1 MVSCLSL
8 YAGTPESETISKWS
22 PFMTHDHTHDHSTG
36 QEHSHPH
43 DHSSHHDHDHSH
55 DHGHS
60 HSHGHDHS
68 HDHDPVK
75 EMTLEQKLNTL
86 FSHWIGHNDSHK
98 DNFLSWAEKARDAGL
113 TEVASSLEQ
122 AGSLSQEVTKKLEAA
137 LANLSTP

>member
-1 MVSCLSL
+1 
-8 YAGTPESETISKWS
+8 
-22 PFMTHDHTHDHSTG
+22 MTHDHHDHSNG

-43 DHSSHHDHDHSH
+43 DHSNHHDHDHSH
-55 DHGHS
+55 DS
-60 HSHGHDHS
+60 VS
-68 HDHDPVK
+68 

-86 FSHWIGHNDSHK
+86 FVHWIDHNDSHK
-98 DNFLSWAEKARDAGL
+98 DNFLSWAEKARTAGL